1 MAFAPDFSKKIPIF
15 MNKTLLPSGCYDL
28 LPPVARQE
36 SELSSA
42 LLSVFEG
49 FGYEQVSPPLLE
61 FTESL
66 LAGRG
71 AAMGAQ
77 TFRVMDPGAHKV
89 MGFRPDIT
97 LQIARIASTRL
108 AATPKPLRLCYNG
121 LILRMQGE
129 QFHSDRQLRQAGIEL
144 VGTASPEADAEVIFV
159 AAMALKKAGIKELS
173 IDLNLPGIV
182 SALLAAE
189 KLDNAQAEKLFEA
202 VAHKDV
208 SALKPMSFV
217 YRDSLIAL
225 MQCAGPAEQALAC
238 IERLELPTAAVKQ
251 CRDLKEVVHILRQ
264 CGSPEWKL
272 TVDATENRG
281 QSYHSGI
288 NFSIFIPGAAFEVG
302 RGGRYLIEN
311 GGKDIEATGFTLYV
325 ESLRELLPAPQRQ
338 KRVFVAGPL
347 DAGVAA
353 QLQGEGFVTVHAL
366 SEYGYDKDEAKRLGC
381 GHIYKNGA
389 LTAL

>member
-1 MAFAPDFSKKIPIF
+1 MTEKPF
-15 MNKTLLPSGCYDL
+15 MNKTLLPTGCYDL
-28 LPPVARQE
+28 LPPFARQE

-61 FTESL
+61 YTESL

-71 AAMGAQ
+71 ASLSAH

-97 LQIARIASTRL
+97 LQIARIAATRM
-108 AATPKPLRLCYNG
+108 AGAPKPLRLCYNG

-129 QFHSDRQLRQAGIEL
+129 QFQNDRQLRQAGIEL
-144 VGTASPEADAEVIFV
+144 IGTASPEADAEVILV
-159 AAMALKKAGIKELS
+159 AASALKKAGITALS

-182 SALLAAE
+182 GALLASE
-189 KLDNAQAEKLFEA
+189 KMDNEQVEKLFEA

-208 SALKPMSFV
+208 SALKSMSFI

-225 MQCAGPAEQALAC
+225 MQCAGPAAPALSC
-238 IERLELPTAAVKQ
+238 IERLELPDSARKQ
-251 CRDLKEVVHILRQ
+251 CRDLQEVIHILTQ
-264 CGSPEWKL
+264 CGSPDWVL

-281 QSYHSGI
+281 LSYHSGI

-302 RGGRYLIEN
+302 RGGRYMIE
-311 GGKDIEATGFTLYV
+311 GSAPGLDVEATGFTLYV
-325 ESLRELLPAPQRQ
+325 ESLRKLLPRPVRQ
-338 KRVFVAGPL
+338 KRVFVAQTL
-347 DAGVAA
+347 SSDVAA
-353 QLQGEGFVTVHAL
+353 KLQADGFVTVHAL
-366 SEYGYDKDEAKRLGC
+366 SEYGYDEEEAERLSC
-381 GHIYKNGA
+381 SHIFKNGA
-389 LTAL
+389 LKAL